1 MFVGV
6 EAPSENP
13 TAEMRST
20 RLTSEVAMMQKFVQN
35 PTSTGWRFVRR
46 CPSLGDRCS
55 QWSGEGLWECT
66 LPAHDQLGAV
76 RIVASNW
83 NFQFMPVGSTIGN

>member
-1 MFVGV
+1 MFFGV

-46 CPSLGDRCS
+46 CPS
-55 QWSGEGLWECT
+55 
-66 LPAHDQLGAV
+66 
-76 RIVASNW
+76 
-83 NFQFMPVGSTIGN
+83 